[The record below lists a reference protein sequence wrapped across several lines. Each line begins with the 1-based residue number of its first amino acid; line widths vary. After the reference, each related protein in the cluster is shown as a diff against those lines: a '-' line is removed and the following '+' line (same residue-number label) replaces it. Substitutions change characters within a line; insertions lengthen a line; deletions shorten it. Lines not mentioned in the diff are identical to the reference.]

1 MCIFLQLSLLDV
13 LFLPPPL
20 YVGAVRSRGNCAP
33 VTQPD
38 TGGVR
43 RRRCFM
49 SSPTLCRSL
58 VECPPIWTNLP
69 SWESPSASCGCDSS
83 SRLVRSLPGLSW
95 GTKLQICPA
104 RGDQCLCN
112 LNKFRLVLRFFCWRT
127 KTDSWPLSSFPAASD
142 GEKKGSEEDDPMDG
156 FYPQTLAG
164 FIMVLTEEGD
174 MIFLTENVNKYIG
187 IVQVRSPKKLCGNDY
202 RVTMSKNT
210 PQKMVYIEFR
220 YFFNDASIN
229 GCINSQICLFLT
241 VGAAGSEYLWLHPSL
256 RSGGAH
262 RPADSTSRSDAQ
274 LMIKTG
280 AQTKDIFIN

>member
-1 MCIFLQLSLLDV
+1 MNKMCIFLQLSLLDV

-95 GTKLQICPA
+95 GTELQICPA

-112 LNKFRLVLRFFCWRT
+112 LNKFRLVLRFFCWRQKNRLLT
-127 KTDSWPLSSFPAASD
+127 FIFISCSKRWWKKGVWRGGSD
-142 GEKKGSEEDDPMDG
+142 GRFLPSDPGGIHHGVDWGRRHDLPDG
-156 FYPQTLAG
+156 ERQQVHRHRAG
-164 FIMVLTEEGD
+164 T
-174 MIFLTENVNKYIG
+174 
-187 IVQVRSPKKLCGNDY
+187 QSQ
-202 RVTMSKNT
+202 KNY
-210 PQKMVYIEFR
+210 MEVIIE
-220 YFFNDASIN
+220 
-229 GCINSQICLFLT
+229 
-241 VGAAGSEYLWLHPSL
+241 
-256 RSGGAH
+256 
-262 RPADSTSRSDAQ
+262 
-274 LMIKTG
+274 
-280 AQTKDIFIN
+280 